1 VLAWL
6 IAAIIDPDSPHP
18 VLSLFGEQGTAKS
31 TTTRRIVEVVDPS
44 PVPLRKPPRDPE
56 QWVTAAQGSWV
67 VGLDNLSQIP
77 DWLSDCICRAAT
89 GDGDVRRALY
99 TDSDLAVFSFRR
111 CIVLNGIDVGALRGD
126 LADRTLMTNLD
137 RIEDGDRRAETQLN
151 EQWQKTY
158 PTILGGLLTMSA
170 DVMRL
175 LPSVRLAS
183 SPRMADF
190 ARILAA
196 LDELCGSNAA
206 ERYAEQSQIMAQDS
220 LSSDPFLARMDE
232 VKPEFAGRASDLL
245 HQMTPSGD
253 GWRPPRGWPKDP
265 RAVTSILK
273 RNAPALRKAGW
284 VIEDEPGSHRFVIWT
299 ITHPEKVRIS
309 HRPHRQHHPDTG
321 ETDSGCP
328 DWRQCDN
335 GNCKAFRVCVKS

>member
-1 VLAWL
+1 
-6 IAAIIDPDSPHP
+6 
-18 VLSLFGEQGTAKS
+18 
-31 TTTRRIVEVVDPS
+31 
-44 PVPLRKPPRDPE
+44 VPLRKPPRDPE

-67 VGLDNLSQIP
+67 VGLDNMSQVP
-77 DWLSDCICRAAT
+77 DWLSDSLCRAAT

-137 RIEDGDRRAETQLN
+137 RIDDERRRSETQLN
-151 EQWQKTY
+151 EQWRKVY

-196 LDELCGSNAA
+196 LDQLCGSNAA
-206 ERYAEQSQIMAQDS
+206 ERYTEQSQIMAQDS
-220 LSSDPFLARMDE
+220 LSSDPFLAAMDE
-232 VKPEFAGRASDLL
+232 AQPEFFGKASDLL
-245 HQMTPSGD
+245 HQMTPTTV
-253 GWRPPRGWPKDP
+253 GWRPPRGWPRDA
-265 RAVTSILK
+265 RHVTSILK

-284 VIEDEPGSHRFVIWT
+284 VIEDEQDAHRFVLWLV
-299 ITHPEKVRIS
+299 THPEKARIS
-309 HRPHRQHHPDTG
+309 HRQHRQHRQDAG
-321 ETDSGCP
+321 ETVTSETSETDC
-328 DWRQCDN
+328 DWQACDN
-335 GNCKAFRVCVKS
+335 TNCHAFQACSGAS

>member
-1 VLAWL
+1 
-6 IAAIIDPDSPHP
+6 
-18 VLSLFGEQGTAKS
+18 
-31 TTTRRIVEVVDPS
+31 
-44 PVPLRKPPRDPE
+44 
-56 QWVTAAQGSWV
+56 
-67 VGLDNLSQIP
+67 
-77 DWLSDCICRAAT
+77 
-89 GDGDVRRALY
+89 
-99 TDSDLAVFSFRR
+99 
-111 CIVLNGIDVGALRGD
+111 
-126 LADRTLMTNLD
+126 
-137 RIEDGDRRAETQLN
+137 
-151 EQWQKTY
+151 
-158 PTILGGLLTMSA
+158 
-170 DVMRL
+170 
-175 LPSVRLAS
+175 
-183 SPRMADF
+183 MADF